1 MKPIFKALTIAGSDS
16 GGAAFC
22 LLFRVCL
29 LRLCL
34 FFGLALGLGLT
45 DRAGSGALADPRAE
59 DISIRK
65 LSLCCRCTGFGAG
78 VFSVRTKQYSN
89 GFWAMAV
96 AAGKECP
103 PEYWNLSLG
112 DDFAC
117 LGRQ

>member
-59 DISIRK
+59 GISIRK
-65 LSLCCRCTGFGAG
+65 LSLR
-78 VFSVRTKQYSN
+78 
-89 GFWAMAV
+89 V

-103 PEYWNLSLG
+103 PEYWNLSFG

-117 LGRQ
+117 LGWQRLELLSVGPKFGKGWIYRDCAAPP